1 MFWCI
6 CFWIWKYVQ
15 PQTWL
20 TDFNL
25 QVFKCFLFDIH
36 KLHLI
41 KRKPFFPPS
50 KYEWNPG
57 ISNFSINVEDWKKR
71 KRSWKYFGFLM
82 FWLVLNFQSFYEAV
96 LRSLVGD
103 LFMLRGGHRQL
114 TTPLLLLRGGLA
126 EIQNT
131 KYKTQNTKYKT

>member
-1 MFWCI
+1 
-6 CFWIWKYVQ
+6 
-15 PQTWL
+15 
-20 TDFNL
+20 
-25 QVFKCFLFDIH
+25 
-36 KLHLI
+36 
-41 KRKPFFPPS
+41 
-50 KYEWNPG
+50 
-57 ISNFSINVEDWKKR
+57 
-71 KRSWKYFGFLM
+71 M

-131 KYKTQNTKYKT
+131 KYKNTKIPNTYTIETF